1 MAKVNFVTLSAIR
14 QALSGG
20 LARRLLAVRVLGQT
34 GDGLLQ
40 TGLAS
45 FVMFSPERQ
54 ADPRAIATA
63 FGILLLPYSIVGP
76 FVGVFI
82 DRWSRRVILARA
94 NILRVITMVVLA
106 ILVANHSE
114 SKTLAF
120 FVLVSLGINRFVQ
133 AALASSIPHVVQPH
147 HLVTANA
154 VFPTLGTVMASL
166 ASATGLVGQSLFGNS
181 DNTNSW
187 MIASA
192 SILAASASYVA
203 YQFKPRRVLGPD
215 DVEGRVLEQL
225 RNVATG
231 LVEGIRHLAK
241 FPSTTRAMLITAL
254 QRFSFGALTVHT
266 LLLARNTW
274 HTTSESDQAVVDF
287 GIAAGS
293 AALGAGVAAFIC
305 AGILADE
312 RSHHAH
318 TKLRKFAI
326 SALALGLTM
335 SVIALYEQT
344 RIFTFAAAFTLA
356 LAGQILKISA
366 DTSIQQNMIDA
377 YRGRAFSLFD
387 MGINISLVLGISLF
401 ALNDGMR
408 DATVAAGV
416 FVIALL
422 TAIAF
427 IAKQP
432 TTAESTSS

>member
-1 MAKVNFVTLSAIR
+1 MTLAAIR
-14 QALSGG
+14 QALSGR
-20 LARRLLAVRVLGQT
+20 LARRLLAVRILGQT

-63 FGILLLPYSIVGP
+63 FAILLIPYSVVGP

-82 DRWSRRVILARA
+82 DRWSRRIILARA
-94 NILRVITMVVLA
+94 NILRVVTMVVLA
-106 ILVANHSE
+106 ILVANHSD

-120 FVLVSLGINRFVQ
+120 FVLISLGINRFVQ
-133 AALASSIPHVVQPH
+133 AALASSIPHVVEPQ

-154 VFPTLGTVMASL
+154 VFPTLGTVMASI
-166 ASATGLVGQSLFGNS
+166 ASAIGLIGQSIFGNS

-192 SILAASASYVA
+192 SILAASASYTA
-203 YQFKPRRVLGPD
+203 FKFAPRRVLGPD

-231 LVEGIRHLAK
+231 LLEGIRHLAK
-241 FPSTTRAMLITAL
+241 FPQTTRAMLITAL

-266 LLLARNTW
+266 LMLARNTW
-274 HTTSESDQAVVDF
+274 NTTQESDQAVIDF

-305 AGILADE
+305 AGLLADD
-312 RSHHAH
+312 RTQLAAR
-318 TKLRKFAI
+318 KLRKFAI
-326 SALALGLTM
+326 SALALGLTVT
-335 SVIALYEQT
+335 VIALYEQT
-344 RIFTFAAAFTLA
+344 RLFTFAAAFTLA
-356 LAGQILKISA
+356 LAGQILKINA

-377 YRGRAFSLFD
+377 YRGRTFSLFD
-387 MGINISLVLGISLF
+387 MTINISLVLGISIF
-401 ALNDGMR
+401 ALNEAMR
-408 DATVAAGV
+408 DATNAAGV
-416 FVIALL
+416 FVVALLSAIALV
-422 TAIAF
+422 
-427 IAKQP
+427 AKRS
-432 TTAESTSS
+432 TTAGSTTV